1 MSKPYLVALGTACFD
16 EYYSA
21 DSWVSEGDKLLVH
34 PMEKKA
40 VGMVANA
47 ASVMAGYG
55 NSVYLVDFMN
65 GGASNQELKENLAS
79 FGLNTSHIVTDDR
92 LPDAKCIIVL
102 TPKERT
108 IFVLDFPRPKRV
120 LPPQTQALLENAAYI
135 YTTMA
140 EIRRFENYEALL
152 DSWRGAGAKIVFDL
166 ESTTFEDSSDVLFSK
181 ADVLLFNDIGLEK
194 YAAGRDPD
202 ACIQALLDDGCT
214 AVVTTLGADGCD
226 CRTKDC
232 HVRLPGHK
240 VSVVDTTGAGDT
252 FNASFTHCLLHG
264 MDPESAAKFSNA
276 AAARAVTI
284 LGPRGGVAPVSE
296 VEAFLAQH
304 Q

>member
-40 VGMVANA
+40 GGMVANA

-166 ESTTFEDSSDVLFSK
+166 ESTTFEDSSD
-181 ADVLLFNDIGLEK
+181 
-194 YAAGRDPD
+194 
-202 ACIQALLDDGCT
+202 
-214 AVVTTLGADGCD
+214 
-226 CRTKDC
+226 
-232 HVRLPGHK
+232 
-240 VSVVDTTGAGDT
+240 
-252 FNASFTHCLLHG
+252 
-264 MDPESAAKFSNA
+264 PESHSGVSLPLVRSFWSGFLHIPAKSHGA
-276 AAARAVTI
+276 TSPGKHIPHRLVI
-284 LGPRGGVAPVSE
+284 RLE
-296 VEAFLAQH
+296 
-304 Q
+304 

>member
-40 VGMVANA
+40 GGMVANA

-202 ACIQALLDDGCT
+202 ACIQALLDGGCT
-214 AVVTTLGADGCD
+214 DSIPLRAFAKMGYKKCVVVLTRATAVRKTAVCA
-226 CRTKDC
+226 CRGT
-232 HVRLPGHK
+232 RSPW
-240 VSVVDTTGAGDT
+240 STR
-252 FNASFTHCLLHG
+252 
-264 MDPESAAKFSNA
+264 P
-276 AAARAVTI
+276 ARAIRLTQALPTACCTAWI
-284 LGPRGGVAPVSE
+284 RNPPQNFPTQPRPA
-296 VEAFLAQH
+296 L
-304 Q
+304 

>member
-40 VGMVANA
+40 GGMVANA

-65 GGASNQELKENLAS
+65 GGASNQELKENLGVLRPEHLA
-79 FGLNTSHIVTDDR
+79 HCHRRR

-194 YAAGRDPD
+194 YAAGRDPGR
-202 ACIQALLDDGCT
+202 LHS
-214 AVVTTLGADGCD
+214 GASGRRLH
-226 CRTKDC
+226 CRC
-232 HVRLPGHK
+232 H
-240 VSVVDTTGAGDT
+240 
-252 FNASFTHCLLHG
+252 NA
-264 MDPESAAKFSNA
+264 
-276 AAARAVTI
+276 R
-284 LGPRGGVAPVSE
+284 R
-296 VEAFLAQH
+296 
-304 Q
+304 

>member
-40 VGMVANA
+40 GGMVANA

-65 GGASNQELKENLAS
+65 GGASNQELQ
-79 FGLNTSHIVTDDR
+79 HICYAH
-92 LPDAKCIIVL
+92 PEL

-194 YAAGRDPD
+194 
-202 ACIQALLDDGCT
+202 
-214 AVVTTLGADGCD
+214 
-226 CRTKDC
+226 
-232 HVRLPGHK
+232 
-240 VSVVDTTGAGDT
+240 
-252 FNASFTHCLLHG
+252 
-264 MDPESAAKFSNA
+264 
-276 AAARAVTI
+276 
-284 LGPRGGVAPVSE
+284 
-296 VEAFLAQH
+296 
-304 Q
+304 

>member
-40 VGMVANA
+40 GGMVANA

-55 NSVYLVDFMN
+55 NSRLSRRLHERRRKQP
-65 GGASNQELKENLAS
+65 GAQGKPGVLRPEHLAHCHRRPS
-79 FGLNTSHIVTDDR
+79 AGCKVHHR
-92 LPDAKCIIVL
+92 PDA
-102 TPKERT
+102 EGAD

-194 YAAGRDPD
+194 YAAGRDPGR
-202 ACIQALLDDGCT
+202 LHS
-214 AVVTTLGADGCD
+214 GASGRRLH
-226 CRTKDC
+226 CRC
-232 HVRLPGHK
+232 H
-240 VSVVDTTGAGDT
+240 
-252 FNASFTHCLLHG
+252 NA
-264 MDPESAAKFSNA
+264 
-276 AAARAVTI
+276 R
-284 LGPRGGVAPVSE
+284 R
-296 VEAFLAQH
+296 
-304 Q
+304 

>member
-40 VGMVANA
+40 GGMVANA

-120 LPPQTQALLENAAYI
+120 LPPQTQALLGLS
-135 YTTMA
+135 
-140 EIRRFENYEALL
+140 RRLGERFLL
-152 DSWRGAGAKIVFDL
+152 RG
-166 ESTTFEDSSDVLFSK
+166 
-181 ADVLLFNDIGLEK
+181 
-194 YAAGRDPD
+194 YA
-202 ACIQALLDDGCT
+202 
-214 AVVTTLGADGCD
+214 V
-226 CRTKDC
+226 KD
-232 HVRLPGHK
+232 
-240 VSVVDTTGAGDT
+240 
-252 FNASFTHCLLHG
+252 
-264 MDPESAAKFSNA
+264 
-276 AAARAVTI
+276 
-284 LGPRGGVAPVSE
+284 
-296 VEAFLAQH
+296 
-304 Q
+304 

>member
-1 MSKPYLVALGTACFD
+1 
-16 EYYSA
+16 
-21 DSWVSEGDKLLVH
+21 
-34 PMEKKA
+34 
-40 VGMVANA
+40 MVANA

-226 CRTKDC
+226 CCTKDC
-232 HVRLPGHK
+232 HVRLPGHM